1 MKDELR
7 DIGKG
12 IPKVFCDLIS
22 IISPKFAAASCATE
36 FIASV
41 PNIIFVDKLNRI
53 LSDGNENFFEW
64 LKIAEN
70 YNESNDNYQDAVRQ
84 LIYNIN
90 AINETELLSVYAN
103 LLRAYKVGLL
113 CKDEFFRLGWILS
126 NIFSADLM
134 FLKECYGKNDM
145 QECAEVKRLEQRGLV
160 YISKSRTLVSA
171 GVQNLYTITDL
182 GIKMLSCGIDY
193 ENYDKYKR

>member
-7 DIGKG
+7 AIGKG
-12 IPKVFCDLIS
+12 IPELACNLIS
-22 IISPKFAAASCATE
+22 SFNPDFAAVSRATE

-53 LSDGNENFFEW
+53 LLDGNEDFFEW

-70 YNESNDNYQDAVRQ
+70 FNESNDNYQNAVRQ

-90 AINETELLSVYAN
+90 AINETALLSIYAN
-103 LLRAYKVGLL
+103 LLRAYKAGLL
-113 CKDEFFRLGWILS
+113 CKDEFFRLGWVLAG
-126 NIFSADLM
+126 IFPADLM
-134 FLKECYGKNDM
+134 YLKECYGKKNM
-145 QECAEVKRLEQRGLV
+145 EECPEVKRLEQRGLV
-160 YISKSRTLVSA
+160 DISHSQTLWNT
-171 GVQNLYTITDL
+171 GVKNFYEISDL

-193 ENYDKYKR
+193 ENYDTYKH